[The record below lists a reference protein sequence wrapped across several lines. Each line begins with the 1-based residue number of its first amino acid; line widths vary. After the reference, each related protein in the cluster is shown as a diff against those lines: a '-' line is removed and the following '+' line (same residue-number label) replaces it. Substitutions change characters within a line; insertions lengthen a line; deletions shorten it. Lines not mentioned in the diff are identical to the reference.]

1 MTYQILLNESLDYF
15 MCYVGVRMGLY
26 PFREVVDGHH
36 NEYMHVTHFGID
48 YWLVFNI
55 DWLIST

>member
-1 MTYQILLNESLDYF
+1 
-15 MCYVGVRMGLY
+15 MCYVGVRIGLY
-26 PFREVVDGHH
+26 PFREVVDTHH